1 MIKIIKDTK
10 ELSVKEIENEQVHIT
25 EIAEMISR
33 KRDSRDGSK
42 YREESILHIL
52 S

>member
-1 MIKIIKDTK
+1 MIKIIKNTK
-10 ELSVKEIENEQVHIT
+10 ELSVKEIENERIHIT

-33 KRDSRDGSK
+33 KRDSRERSK
-42 YREESILHIL
+42 YREESILNIL